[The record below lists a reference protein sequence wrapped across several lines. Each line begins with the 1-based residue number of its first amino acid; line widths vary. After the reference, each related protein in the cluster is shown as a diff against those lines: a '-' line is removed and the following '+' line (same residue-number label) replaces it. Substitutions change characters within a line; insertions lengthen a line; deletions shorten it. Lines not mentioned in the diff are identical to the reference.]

1 LKSEE
6 DLKKL
11 NEELKHES
19 EELIKKIKSLEEEK
33 LCSENQVVES
43 KKSNDELV
51 SSIKMFL
58 KILPD
63 FCVNSKL
70 V

>member
-11 NEELKHES
+11 NEQSKHES
-19 EELIKKIKSLEEEK
+19 EELSKKIESLEEEK
-33 LCSENQVVES
+33 LTYENQVVEF

-51 SSIKMFL
+51 SSL
-58 KILPD
+58 KICFKIFLI
-63 FCVNSKL
+63 FV
-70 V
+70 